1 MSFQDEIMDL
11 LFNQEKIWE
20 LDMRDA
26 WNEGFEK
33 GLEEGEMLAAIHALM
48 KFVGMTAEDAMS
60 TLKIPELDQPI
71 YLELLKHFKQ

>member
-1 MSFQDEIMDL
+1 MNFQDEIMDL

-33 GLEEGEMLAAIHALM
+33 GVEEGKMLAAIHALM
-48 KFVGMTAEDAMS
+48 EFVGMTAEDATS
-60 TLKIPELDQPI
+60 ILKIPELDQPI
-71 YLELLKHFKQ
+71 YLELLNHSKQ

>member
-1 MSFQDEIMDL
+1 MNFQDEIMDL

-33 GLEEGEMLAAIHALM
+33 GVEEGKMLAAIHALM
-48 KFVGMTAEDAMS
+48 EFVGMTAEDAMS
-60 TLKIPELDQPI
+60 TLNIPELDQPI
-71 YLELLKHFKQ
+71 YWELLNHSK